1 MPNIASL
8 TECGKTNIHHL
19 FDFMRENI
27 SGKFDIFIQPEIS
40 NILELIKT
48 KNIFIYMMICDG
60 EVKSAYFYRKSCT
73 FIRKGCEAICCI
85 ASINSFSNKN
95 TDLFIQG
102 FKNTLWKVANEKN
115 FKFLIIEDVSDNYL
129 IIENLTIR
137 TKPSIISPTAYFFYN
152 YIYHT
157 LKSNKTFIIC

>member
-1 MPNIASL
+1 M
-8 TECGKTNIHHL
+8 E
-19 FDFMRENI
+19 
-27 SGKFDIFIQPEIS
+27 GKFDIFIQPELS

-48 KNIFIYMMICDG
+48 KNIYIYMMICGG
-60 EVKSAYFYRKSCT
+60 EVKSVYFYKKSCT
-73 FIRKGCEAICCI
+73 FIRKSCEAICCI
-85 ASINSFSNKN
+85 ATINSFSNKK

-102 FKNTLWKVANEKN
+102 FKNTLWKVANENN

-137 TKPSIISPTAYFFYN
+137 TKPCIISPTAYFFYN

-157 LKSNKTFIIC
+157 LKSNKLLILN